1 MWSLLKRWW
10 AGAVSSAIAV
20 LGAARRSFLDHRARR
35 FGAGLAYY
43 AVFALIPTMFLAL
56 TIVAALFGTEATEGR
71 LVDRLDG
78 IVGDE
83 AAQQIEE
90 AVASLWENT
99 NTSGFAIVT
108 LAVVVYS
115 ASILFVAWRDTLE
128 DIWELPYRSG
138 LETTIRSRVYGALVP
153 LGAGILLSAIVIVE
167 LLAALAGEFITAPL
181 LDAIIR
187 AVEMIS
193 PTVVSVLALGLVY
206 RVSTRLRPR
215 WRDIWP
221 GTLIAAL
228 ALAVLAWGYGLYVRI
243 YGSSSAAG
251 AAGTI
256 VLGLVFIYYSAQ
268 ILLYGAEVI
277 AASADQRGRALGA
290 ASSDRGGAG
299 GSAEPDGPD
308 DRVEGGDR

>member
-1 MWSLLKRWW
+1 MWSRLKRWW
-10 AGAVSSAIAV
+10 AGAGARAVAV

-43 AVFALIPTMFLAL
+43 ALFALIPTMFLAL

-221 GTLIAAL
+221 GTIVAADGEL
-228 ALAVLAWGYGLYVRI
+228 P
-243 YGSSSAAG
+243 
-251 AAGTI
+251 I
-256 VLGLVFIYYSAQ
+256 VN
-268 ILLYGAEVI
+268 
-277 AASADQRGRALGA
+277 DT
-290 ASSDRGGAG
+290 G
-299 GSAEPDGPD
+299 GSALSTAGTGDVLTGVVSALLARGLAPRHAAAMGVALHGLAGEVCLHGDGSIAGDIADALPAA
-308 DRVEGGDR
+308 RSGPGG

>member
-1 MWSLLKRWW
+1 
-10 AGAVSSAIAV
+10 
-20 LGAARRSFLDHRARR
+20 
-35 FGAGLAYY
+35 
-43 AVFALIPTMFLAL
+43 MFLAL

>member
-1 MWSLLKRWW
+1 MWSRLKRWW
-10 AGAVSSAIAV
+10 AGAGARAVAV